1 MDSESNLKAC
11 HSLSTLTLCGRVS
24 LQRSSSSPGGEGES
38 SLSEPSLRLALVAS
52 RGGGLGGGALRSVF
66 P

>member
-11 HSLSTLTLCGRVS
+11 HSLSTLTPCGRVS
-24 LQRSSSSPGGEGES
+24 LQRSSSSPDGEGES
-38 SLSEPSLRLALVAS
+38 SLSEPSLRLGLVAS
-52 RGGGLGGGALRSVF
+52 GGGGLGGGEE